1 MRIKAQCNV
10 CIYAWLLCRIVVI
23 AVPEQINPILQ
34 IMLYY
39 SQKVYRVGQKSK
51 LLYCRLEVVS

>member
-10 CIYAWLLCRIVVI
+10 FVFMHGYFVVI